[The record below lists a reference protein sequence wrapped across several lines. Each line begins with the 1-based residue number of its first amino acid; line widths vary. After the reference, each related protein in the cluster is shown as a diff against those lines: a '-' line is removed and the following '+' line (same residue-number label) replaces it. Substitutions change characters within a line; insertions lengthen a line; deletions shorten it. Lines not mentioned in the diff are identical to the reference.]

1 MPIRSALSIAL
12 LLNLMIGLAAPVAAQ
27 SDSGSLSV
35 RVTDETGAAVPGAT
49 VVVRQVAT
57 GSTRELTT
65 DRSGR
70 ALFSM
75 LPSGTYD
82 STVSLAGFNRHRP
95 DITAGTR
102 VLGETAA
109 YPGLPL
115 ITSSTTT
122 PATMAALREALA
134 WVTLAPAMAQVRD
147 DLFIRAFEA
156 LPRPSCTRAC
166 VHAALGLARAADRR
180 P

>member
-1 MPIRSALSIAL
+1 MAVAQLSRQDHRAVIAGNENEHTMPIRSALSIAL

-35 RVTDETGAAVPGAT
+35 RVTDETGAAGPGAT

-82 STVSLAGFNRHRP
+82 STVSLA
-95 DITAGTR
+95 
-102 VLGETAA
+102 
-109 YPGLPL
+109 
-115 ITSSTTT
+115 
-122 PATMAALREALA
+122 
-134 WVTLAPAMAQVRD
+134 
-147 DLFIRAFEA
+147 
-156 LPRPSCTRAC
+156 
-166 VHAALGLARAADRR
+166 
-180 P
+180 